1 MKKDFIFAP
10 IMLVVGILLFLLKAT
25 GMAVHIAV
33 SVVGLAVLVA
43 YAVTTKNEWKFPAL
57 EIVMRVFYG
66 IALISGIV
74 VKAAY
79 IAAVAIAHKV
89 FAALF
94 VVVLIA
100 LFVMKLV
107 SLKSSNDADTA
118 AD

>member
-33 SVVGLAVLVA
+33 SVVGLA
-43 YAVTTKNEWKFPAL
+43 
-57 EIVMRVFYG
+57 
-66 IALISGIV
+66 
-74 VKAAY
+74 
-79 IAAVAIAHKV
+79 
-89 FAALF
+89 
-94 VVVLIA
+94 

-107 SLKSSNDADTA
+107 SLKSGNDADTA